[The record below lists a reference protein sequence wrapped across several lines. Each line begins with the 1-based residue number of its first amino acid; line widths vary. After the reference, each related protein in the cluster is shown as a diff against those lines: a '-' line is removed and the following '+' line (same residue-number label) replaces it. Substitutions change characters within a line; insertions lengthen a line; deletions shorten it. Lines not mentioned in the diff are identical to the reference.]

1 MLIDGLIQIE
11 SNEKLFQLT
20 LSDYPRMENKDRNE
34 WHKHFKKL
42 SGIKEKIY
50 TNKESIQKL
59 QGN

>member
-42 SGIKEKIY
+42 SGI
-50 TNKESIQKL
+50 NA
-59 QGN
+59 